1 MGLESGSAFLDA
13 RGSGGTRG
21 TAAEI
26 AGLKGGVAAWLEAGG
41 VAAGS
46 EATGGTAAETAGL
59 KGGVAATGAV
69 GGILGSCTLNE
80 GIQVQVTPR
89 TYFQSSD
96 YSLET

>member
-1 MGLESGSAFLDA
+1 
-13 RGSGGTRG
+13 
-21 TAAEI
+21 
-26 AGLKGGVAAWLEAGG
+26 LEAGG